1 MLRTDKQH
9 ASGRVGLGRRAA
21 LLVAAGS
28 LVCAMGVGFA
38 FASDAA
44 EEPAEDAAAV
54 ATEEAEEATGDAAEP
69 STTNPTAN
77 AAASHAARGVVF
89 EDLADSDTEG
99 KTAEEISA
107 GIVGTREF
115 CLSCHNWDDIVD
127 STVLPGDVTVYNK
140 DGMYNVHDNHDGL
153 LNCSDC
159 HSVVEDEPSELF
171 CVNCHYMEL
180 PEGWE
185 GFY

>member
-1 MLRTDKQH
+1 MLRTGKWHEPGQ
-9 ASGRVGLGRRAA
+9 VGLGRRVA

-28 LVCAMGVGFA
+28 LACAMGVGFA
-38 FASDAA
+38 FASDAT
-44 EEPAEDAAAV
+44 EEPAEDAV
-54 ATEEAEEATGDAAEP
+54 AAAE
-69 STTNPTAN
+69 SEEGAESSSNPTAN
-77 AAASHAARGVVF
+77 AAESHAARGVVF
-89 EDLADSDTEG
+89 EDLADTDTEG

-107 GIVGTREF
+107 GTVGTREF

-140 DGMYNVHDNHDGL
+140 DGMYNVHDNHNGL

-159 HSVVEDEPSELF
+159 HSVVEGEPSELF
-171 CVNCHYMEL
+171 CVSCHYMEL